1 MSWWPPK
8 KASGKQG
15 EPWTRLAPLR
25 RPKGQSRVGVWEAEA
40 GLGRSCDDS
49 KALPVSGGPCVK
61 ILRREQERG
70 VGSGRP
76 SRGGRAPVGRPE
88 LQGCLRRP
96 GRPKAGCMRF
106 SVM

>member
-1 MSWWPPK
+1 MTPR
-8 KASGKQG
+8 
-15 EPWTRLAPLR
+15 PWR
-25 RPKGQSRVGVWEAEA
+25 A
-40 GLGRSCDDS
+40 G
-49 KALPVSGGPCVK
+49 ALPVSSRPCVE

-70 VGSGRP
+70 VGSGRQ
-76 SRGGRAPVGRPE
+76 SRAGRAPVGRLV